1 MMRPGRDPAAGAKR
15 AAARPSSGAY
25 DDGASV
31 WTFVW
36 TLFGFKMATVAL
48 LLYHMRVWESNLV
61 IAATTWY
68 WFPMLAVL
76 LAAPIA
82 LRYRLRKA
90 RARRQELMRSEWMI
104 ADEDVAA
111 PNPRVANP
119 ADRVARRPEA

>member
-1 MMRPGRDPAAGAKR
+1 MMRPGSDPATGAR
-15 AAARPSSGAY
+15 RGAARPRSGEY
-25 DDGASV
+25 DDGASI
-31 WTFVW
+31 WAFVW

-48 LLYHMRVWESNLV
+48 LLYHMRVWESDLV

-90 RARRQELMRSEWMI
+90 RARREELMRSEWMVTGDDD
-104 ADEDVAA
+104 AVASR
-111 PNPRVANP
+111 RVGKSTGP
-119 ADRVARRPEA
+119 